1 MGDAMSDA
9 ERTHKPTPKRE
20 KEFRKRGEIAHS
32 SDLTSAAT
40 FAVGLAGAAGGAV
53 AAWGA
58 LCSLARTAAAGG
70 ELDDIAHAARYG
82 FTVAVAPVLVAALV
96 GCFLGGGLQLGWPPA
111 LKTPSFDLGKVFGFA
126 GVAEVLSPRAMA
138 RRLFTALA
146 KVFFVGA
153 AVALVVRAEVA
164 DGLALADPRLL
175 PARLGHAALRLGVV
189 AALVLGALAGIDYLL
204 ARRRIGERM
213 KMTPDELR
221 REHREQ
227 EGDPHVK
234 GRRRRRMREL
244 AKRRLVAETKK
255 ADVVLVNPTHY
266 AVALRYDT
274 AAGGAPR
281 VVAKGTD
288 EVAARIREAAR
299 SAGVPVL
306 SRPPLA
312 RALHKL
318 VPEGQEIPPKLFHA
332 VAEVLAYVYRL
343 RDRGVRASS

>member
-1 MGDAMSDA
+1 MSDA
-9 ERTHKPTPKRE
+9 SRTHKPTPKRQ
-20 KEFRKRGEIAHS
+20 KEFRKRGEIALS
-32 SDLTSAAT
+32 RDLTSATT
-40 FAVGLAGAAGGAV
+40 FAVGLAGAAAGAV
-53 AAWGA
+53 SAWGA
-58 LCSLARTAAAGG
+58 LCSLTRTAASGG
-70 ELDDIAHAARYG
+70 DLDDVARAARDG
-82 FTVAVAPVLVAALV
+82 FTVAVAPVLVASLV
-96 GCFLGGGLQLGWPPA
+96 GCVLGGGLQLGWPPA
-111 LKTPSFDLGKVFGFA
+111 FKKPGFDLGKVVGFA
-126 GVAEVLSPRAMA
+126 GVADVLSPRAMA
-138 RRLFTALA
+138 RRLLTALA
-146 KVFFVGA
+146 KVVLVGGV
-153 AVALVVRAEVA
+153 VALVVRAEVS

-175 PARLGHAALRLGVV
+175 PGRLGHAALRLGAA
-189 AALVLGALAGIDYLL
+189 AALVLGGLAALDYAL
-204 ARRRIGERM
+204 ARRRISERM
-213 KMTPDELR
+213 KMTPDEIR

-266 AVALRYDT
+266 AVALRYDAT
-274 AAGGAPR
+274 ASGAPR

-288 EVAARIREAAR
+288 DVAGRIREAAR

-318 VPEGQEIPPKLFHA
+318 VPEGHEIPPKLFHA

-343 RDRGVRASS
+343 RDRRASS